1 MPVKMILADPQVMS
15 SLDRKL
21 EGQYGLMDEVPDAM
35 RGTEFYKPYKPI
47 PMIRDDFI
55 RDAMTTYG
63 FAPGS
68 EAALGEYF
76 DVFQKERYNY
86 ANFKVL
92 PTYSNRQ
99 DQTEGSAVDQPP
111 SGENA

>member
-1 MPVKMILADPQVMS
+1 
-15 SLDRKL
+15 
-21 EGQYGLMDEVPDAM
+21 
-35 RGTEFYKPYKPI
+35 
-47 PMIRDDFI
+47 MIRDDFI

-76 DVFQKERYNY
+76 DVFQKKDITTQTSKYS
-86 ANFKVL
+86 
-92 PTYSNRQ
+92 YSNRQ